1 MSNPAYKILLRPVL
15 TEKST
20 AETERSNT
28 YRFEVAS
35 TSNRI
40 EIGRAVEHVFS
51 VEVEKVRTLIRGGKA
66 RRRGRHSY
74 RTPSRKIAV
83 VQLKEGQKID
93 LI

>member
-1 MSNPAYKILLRPVL
+1 MNHSAYSILLRPVL

-28 YRFEVAS
+28 YRFEVA
-35 TSNRI
+35 TKANRI
-40 EIGRAVEHVFS
+40 EISKAVEHVFN
-51 VEVEKVRTLIRGGKA
+51 VEVETVRTMVRIGKV
-66 RRRGRHSY
+66 RRRGRHVYQTSD
-74 RTPSRKIAV
+74 RKIAV